1 MSIARRIRAWS
12 ALTAITLA
20 GTVPAAP
27 QVGAEAAIAPH
38 QGIAVS
44 VVGSY
49 WLPSGARPTS
59 SLTALRVEIAPDG
72 FAVRRG
78 NRGFLLG
85 YVLAGA
91 VRAQAD
97 DGLAVVYQAGE
108 SFVEHPWTANSVI
121 ENPSRTEPASLLVI
135 FAAAPETP
143 LPVFDR

>member
-1 MSIARRIRAWS
+1 MSITKRIRAWS
-12 ALTAITLA
+12 AVTAISVAGTALA
-20 GTVPAAP
+20 GP
-27 QVGAEAAIAPH
+27 QVRAEGAIAPH

-49 WLPSGARPTS
+49 WLQFGPGNRS

-72 FAVRRG
+72 FTVRRG
-78 NRGFLLG
+78 DRGFLLG

-97 DGLAVVYQAGE
+97 DGLAVVYEAGE
-108 SFVEHPWTANSVI
+108 SFVEHPWTAHSII

-135 FAAAPETP
+135 FAAAPDTP

>member
-1 MSIARRIRAWS
+1 MSRKRIRAWS
-12 ALTAITLA
+12 ALTVIIIAGAALA
-20 GTVPAAP
+20 GP
-27 QVGAEAAIAPH
+27 QARADGVIAPH

-49 WLPSGARPTS
+49 YLQSGPGPKS

-72 FAVRRG
+72 FTVRRG
-78 NRGFLLG
+78 DRGFLLG

-97 DGLAVVYQAGE
+97 NGLAIVYEAGE

-121 ENPSRTEPASLLVI
+121 ENPSGTQPASLLVI
-135 FAAAPETP
+135 FAAEPDTP

>member
-1 MSIARRIRAWS
+1 MSIARHIRIWS
-12 ALTAITLA
+12 ALTAITVA
-20 GTVPAAP
+20 GTVPAGP
-27 QVGAEAAIAPH
+27 QARAEAATAPH

-49 WLPSGARPTS
+49 SLPFGPHPHS

-72 FAVRRG
+72 FTVRRG
-78 NRGFLLG
+78 DRGFLLG

-91 VRAQAD
+91 VRAQVD
-97 DGLAVVYQAGE
+97 DGLAVVYEAGE
-108 SFVEHPWTANSVI
+108 SFVEHPWTANSII

-143 LPVFDR
+143 LPVF

>member
-1 MSIARRIRAWS
+1 MRMTRRIRAWS
-12 ALTAITLA
+12 ALTAITVAATVLA
-20 GTVPAAP
+20 GP
-27 QVGAEAAIAPH
+27 QVRAGAAITPH

-49 WLPSGARPTS
+49 WLPGPHPKS

-72 FAVRRG
+72 FTVRKG
-78 NRGFLLG
+78 DRGFLLG

-97 DGLAVVYQAGE
+97 SGLAIVYEAGE
-108 SFVEHPWTANSVI
+108 SFVEHPWTENSII
-121 ENPSRTEPASLLVI
+121 ENPSRTEPASLLVL
-135 FAAAPETP
+135 FAAEPNTP

>member
-1 MSIARRIRAWS
+1 MTKRIRACS
-12 ALTAITLA
+12 ALTAIVVA
-20 GTVPAAP
+20 GTVLAGP
-27 QVGAEAAIAPH
+27 QVRAEGANAPH

-49 WLPSGARPTS
+49 SLPFGPHPHST
-59 SLTALRVEIAPDG
+59 LTALRVEIAPDG
-72 FAVRRG
+72 FTVRRG
-78 NRGFLLG
+78 GRGFLLG

-97 DGLAVVYQAGE
+97 NGLAVVYESGE
-108 SFVEHPWTANSVI
+108 SFVEHPWTENSVI
-121 ENPSRTEPASLLVI
+121 DNPSRTEPASLLVI

>member
-1 MSIARRIRAWS
+1 MSMTKRIRAWS
-12 ALTAITLA
+12 ALMAITVA
-20 GTVPAAP
+20 GTVLAGP
-27 QVGAEAAIAPH
+27 QIHAEDAIAPH

-49 WLPSGARPTS
+49 WLPFGPRPHS

-72 FAVRRG
+72 FTVRRG
-78 NRGFLLG
+78 DRGFLLG

-97 DGLAVVYQAGE
+97 GGLAVVYEAGE
-108 SFVEHPWTANSVI
+108 SFVEHPWTANSII

-135 FAAAPETP
+135 FAAAPNTP

>member
-1 MSIARRIRAWS
+1 MRITRRIRAWS
-12 ALTAITLA
+12 ALTAITVA
-20 GTVPAAP
+20 GTVLAGP
-27 QVGAEAAIAPH
+27 QVRAEAAIAPH

-49 WLPSGARPTS
+49 WLPFGPGKS

-72 FAVRRG
+72 FTVRKG
-78 NRGFLLG
+78 DRGFLLG

-97 DGLAVVYQAGE
+97 NGLAIVYEAGE
-108 SFVEHPWTANSVI
+108 SFVEHPWTENSII
-121 ENPSRTEPASLLVI
+121 ENPSRTQPASLLVL
-135 FAAAPETP
+135 FAAEPNTP